1 MKANRAYELVVRRG
15 GRGPALL
22 SGPGRVDTLEI
33 VEIDTGEVV
42 LFWELSPGDAGR
54 MARALRAD
62 LAGLEAGAFMAR
74 WRPHG

>member
-22 SGPGRVDTLEI
+22 SGPGRIDTLEI
-33 VEIDTGEVV
+33 VEIDTGEVA
-42 LFWELSPGDAGR
+42 LFWELSAGDAGR

-62 LAGLEAGAFMAR
+62 LAGLDAREFMAK
-74 WRPHG
+74 WRAHG